1 MADYAADR
9 RLAVR
14 QRARARE
21 STYLRNLDWVLLA
34 AVGGIVAYGL
44 WVISG
49 ITKDDIPGN
58 PNYYVVRQ
66 AAYALVGC
74 AGLAGMT
81 LIDPGFWRKHSRIV
95 YGVLIAMLVLT
106 PVLGSSV
113 RNTRRWIDFG
123 PFRFQPSEFGK
134 LLLVLFL
141 AAFLAD
147 RGKRI
152 YERRTTL
159 TAVGLAALPM
169 MLVFLQPDFGTAI
182 VYAGIL
188 GATLFIAGTRWSQV
202 SLLLAVGLAGATFV
216 LWAGPGDRRRRPQA
230 VPARTD
236 HRLREPVAGS
246 RRLDVQHH
254 AVDHRGRRG
263 RGQRPRAERRDA
275 DELQL
280 PARARDRLRL
290 RFDRRAARF
299 LRRHDPAPAL
309 PARDLAGDQGDHARA
324 GRVRGH
330 RRGRDR
336 VRAVGADLHQRRDDD
351 RDGADHGHSASVRER
366 GRKLDGRE
374 PARDRRPPV
383 HLRQAQV
390 ALLTQRP

>member
-21 STYLRNLDWVLLA
+21 STYLRNVDWVLLA

-81 LIDPGFWRKHSRIV
+81 LIDPGFWRKYSRVV

-159 TAVGLAALPM
+159 TAVGLAAVPM
-169 MLVFLQPDFGTAI
+169 LLVFLQPDFGTAI

-216 LWAGPGDRRRRPQA
+216 LWAGPAIGVVMSRRRR
-230 VPARTD
+230 AR
-236 HRLREPVAGS
+236 RS
-246 RRLDVQHH
+246 S
-254 AVDHRGRRG
+254 
-263 RGQRPRAERRDA
+263 
-275 DELQL
+275 
-280 PARARDRLRL
+280 
-290 RFDRRAARF
+290 RRAARW
-299 LRRHDPAPAL
+299 
-309 PARDLAGDQGDHARA
+309 
-324 GRVRGH
+324 
-330 RRGRDR
+330 
-336 VRAVGADLHQRRDDD
+336 
-351 RDGADHGHSASVRER
+351 
-366 GRKLDGRE
+366 
-374 PARDRRPPV
+374 
-383 HLRQAQV
+383 
-390 ALLTQRP
+390 